1 MNLRPILAQVAI
13 LAAFGAWAQG
23 PAFVYF
29 QADAPLDRAA
39 LKMVVGQVLDLDP
52 QAEVYHSDDMTVIQ
66 VKRGALSEAQLRAA
80 ITSTGVNLRP
90 GTVDPATLQPAPTDG
105 PPLYVVTNDPD
116 GDLARYRAAVEAW
129 NAAHPD
135 QPLSTEPA
143 HLNRP

>member
-1 MNLRPILAQVAI
+1 MNLRPILVQVAL
-13 LAAFGAWAQG
+13 LATFTAWSQG
-23 PAFVYF
+23 PSFVYF

-39 LKMVVGQVLDLDP
+39 FKMVVGQVLDLDP

-66 VKRGALSEAQLRAA
+66 VKRGAMNDAQLRAA
-80 ITSTGVNLRP
+80 ITSTGVTLRP
-90 GTVDPATLQPAPTDG
+90 GTLDAATLQPAPTDG
-105 PPLYVVTNDPD
+105 PPLYVVTNDPE

-135 QPLSTEPA
+135 QPLSPEPA